1 MATMLVKHR
10 VANFDKWKKVFDR
23 LEGLREKHGFVAH
36 SVHRDATD
44 PNVVVIVNHVKEM
57 TEAKNYG
64 SSHELHDAMA
74 EAGVQGPPEIT
85 FLNDVEDLRVGE
97 LVR

>member
-10 VANFDKWKKVFDR
+10 VANFDKWRKVFDR
-23 LEGLREKHGFVAH
+23 LEDLREKHGFVGH
-36 SVHRDATD
+36 SVHRELSD
-44 PNVVVIVNHVKEM
+44 PNVVVIVNRVRDM

-64 SSHELHDAMA
+64 ASPELHEAMA

-85 FLNDVEDLRVGE
+85 FLNDVEDLRDGE
-97 LVR
+97 MAR